1 MQFGRSFWAIPVLA
15 ILSTPVASLS
25 AMFDD
30 DEPVVAPT
38 SVSLASAPTVEFYLS
53 APLVQGTFQPG
64 ATVETF
70 DTMPLAV
77 TNSAVLAIGTITG
90 GSICAFD
97 AGTFGGAITSSA
109 TPVSPGGVGT
119 RYASPR
125 TNCGTPSVND
135 SVTISVTTPI
145 NYFGFYWTG
154 GDASNQIT
162 LLSGG
167 QVVASF
173 STSDLM
179 NLINSNALAPINGG
193 SSYASADYL
202 YNPRY
207 LQSPNNTPLQ
217 NGYPG
222 YPFAYVHAVI
232 TGGAFDQIRMTAGTF
247 EFDNLATASLSATF
261 NPTGLVSVPLNS
273 YAITYNAQGGSSVSP
288 GLYTAGSTVTLAGAP
303 TRAGYEFLGWATT
316 SVGAPLGASYAPS
329 GTGAITLF
337 AQWAPMVTFDANGAT
352 GANAT
357 QSAIGNT
364 ALRANTFTRAGFTF
378 AGWNTTISGTGTSYA
393 DGATFN
399 FSTPTTLYAQWTEA
413 SNPAAPQL
421 PLVTLPVTTAA
432 PITTAPSTTTPT
444 TTVPA
449 TTTPSTP
456 TSTTVPAP
464 IADTSGEL
472 PSMQPG
478 ESLIT
483 DNGNPV
489 PVEVFFD
496 ETNTLVMRSQDFEL
510 NLTGDC
516 AGGCTVVSDD
526 TGRET
531 IELQQD
537 GNALVNGFGF
547 MPGTL
552 VHIWMFS
559 EPTYLGA
566 LTVADDGTFQGSVYL
581 EGIAPGTH
589 TLQVNGTS
597 FDGNDRSANLGVI
610 VTANTDPSP
619 PLPATGGGNT
629 APQLVLAALA
639 MVMLGALARRRA

>member
-15 ILSTPVASLS
+15 VLSAPVVSLS

-30 DEPVVAPT
+30 DEPVVTPT

-70 DTMPLAV
+70 DTMPLGV
-77 TNSAVLAIGTITG
+77 TNSAVLAIGTVTG
-90 GSICAFD
+90 GSICAYA
-97 AGTFGGAITSSA
+97 AGPFGGAITSSA

-125 TNCGTPSVND
+125 TNCNQHLTTD
-135 SVTISVTTPI
+135 SVTISVTTPV
-145 NYFGFYWTG
+145 NYFGFYWTA

-173 STSDLM
+173 TASDLM

-207 LQSPNNTPLQ
+207 LQSPNNSDLQ

-232 TGGAFDQIRMTAGTF
+232 TGGAFDQIRMTAASF

-273 YAITYNAQGGSSVSP
+273 YAITYDAQGGSSVSP
-288 GLYTAGSTVTLAGAP
+288 GLYTAGSTVTLAAPP
-303 TRAGYEFLGWATT
+303 TRAGYEFLGWGTT
-316 SVGAPLGASYAPS
+316 SVGTPLGSSYAPS

-357 QSAIGNT
+357 QSARGNT
-364 ALRANTFTRAGFTF
+364 ALRANTFTRSGFTF

-399 FSTPTTLYAQWTEA
+399 FTTPTTLYAQWTVA

-432 PITTAPSTTTPT
+432 PITTAPSTTTPA

-456 TSTTVPAP
+456 TTTTVPAP
-464 IADTSGEL
+464 IAEISGEL
-472 PSMQPG
+472 PAMQPG

-483 DNGNPV
+483 DNGTPV
-489 PVEVFFD
+489 PVEVFFE
-496 ETNTLVMRSQDFEL
+496 ETNTLVMRGQDFEL
-510 NLTGDC
+510 NL
-516 AGGCTVVSDD
+516 AGQCDEGCDLTTDS
-526 TGRET
+526 TGREV
-531 IELQQD
+531 LQVQQD
-537 GNALVNGFGF
+537 GNAFVNGFGF

-559 EPTYLGA
+559 EPTYLGS
-566 LTVADDGTFQGSVYL
+566 LLVADDGTFQGSVYL

-610 VTANTDPSP
+610 VTANTDPSV
-619 PLPATGGGNT
+619 PLPVTGGNT
-629 APQLVLAALA
+629 ASQLVLAALA
-639 MVMLGALARRRA
+639 MVMLGVLTRRRA